1 VNPSGPFI
9 QRPVATSLLM
19 AAILLVGIVAYT
31 LLPVSALPE
40 VDYPTIQV
48 LTFYP
53 GANPDVMATTVTAP
67 LERQFGQLQG
77 LSQMTS
83 TSSGGTSVIV
93 LQFALSLN
101 IDIAEEEVQSAINAA
116 QSYLPA
122 NLPSPPIYSKT
133 NPADAPVLTLAI
145 MSDTIPLSQVEDM
158 VDTRLAPKLS
168 QLSGVGLVS
177 ISGGQKPA
185 VRIQANPAALSSYG
199 LNLEDLRTALLS
211 TSVNQAKGNFDG
223 PHQDYQINAN
233 DQLITSEDYRKVV
246 VAYRNGAPVMLKDVA
261 RVVDGIEN
269 NKQAAWMN
277 ETPAVILNI
286 QRQPGANTINVVK
299 AIKAILP
306 QLEINLPASIRVVP
320 LTDLTTAI
328 NASVSDVEFELMLT
342 VGLVVMIIFVFLRNL
357 YATIIPSIAVPV
369 SLVGTFAAMYALGY
383 SLDNLSLMALTISTG
398 FVVDDAI
405 VMIENISRYL
415 EAGDPPMQAAL
426 KGAEQ
431 IGFTI
436 ISLTVSL
443 IAVLIPLLF
452 MGDVV
457 GRLFRE
463 FAVTLAVT
471 IILSAV
477 VSLTLTPMMCSRI
490 LRHNP
495 KEKQGRF
502 YIASE
507 RMFERM
513 IAFYGRTL
521 NFVLGYQTITLLI
534 AAATLVLT
542 IFLYIV
548 IPKGFFPTQDT
559 GVIQGI
565 SQAPPAISFA
575 AMEQKQKE
583 LVHVILQDPA
593 VESLSSFIG
602 ADGTNTTLNSGRIS
616 INLKPVEQRDLSASD
631 VIRRLQ
637 SSLKQVDGIEL
648 YMNPVQNITV
658 DDRVSRT
665 QYQYTLEDPDPNE
678 LNLWTDRLVDRMKGL
693 PQLADVATDEQT
705 GGLAVSLVIDRVTA
719 SRLGIA
725 PSTIDSTLYDAF
737 GQRQINT
744 MYTQLNQYHVI
755 LESTPE
761 LQKSPEN
768 LQDLYIQSNASSGTS
783 GPGASSSYASSGSSS
798 AGSNSATTSVAY
810 TPSSNVLTPP
820 TNALTS
826 GVGVNSSSS
835 STSSSANTAVSSAQ
849 PNAVPLGAFTRIEKS
864 NEPLSI
870 SHQGQ
875 FPAVTVSFN
884 LAPNVALGGAIT
896 AINKVQKELNM
907 PASVQVGF
915 QGTAASFEGSLSN
928 EGLLILAALA
938 AVYIVLG
945 VLYESFIHPITILST
960 LPSAG
965 VGALLALILF
975 KQDLSVVAIIGII
988 LLIGIVK
995 KNGIMMVD
1003 FALEG
1008 EREHGKNS
1016 RDAIFEACLLR
1027 FRPIMMTT
1035 MAALLA
1041 GIPLAV
1047 GTGMGSELRRPL
1059 GIAMVG
1065 GLLLSQVLTLYTTP
1079 VIYIFFDRIGHRFAR
1094 TSKQAE
1100 TGAQP
1105 QPAEGA

>member
-1 VNPSGPFI
+1 MNPSGPFI

-19 AAILLVGIVAYT
+19 AAILLVGIVSYT
-31 LLPVSALPE
+31 QLPVSALPE

-48 LTFYP
+48 VTFYP
-53 GANPDVMATTVTAP
+53 GASPDVMATTVTAP

-83 TSSGGTSVIV
+83 TSSGGSSIIV
-93 LQFALSLN
+93 LQFSLSLN
-101 IDIAEEEVQSAINAA
+101 IDIAEEEVQSSINGA
-116 QSYLPA
+116 QSFLPSSLPA
-122 NLPSPPIYSKT
+122 PPIYSKT

-145 MSDTIPLSQVEDM
+145 TSKTLPLSQVEDL

-185 VRIQANPAALSSYG
+185 VRIQANPTALASYG
-199 LNLEDLRTALLS
+199 LNLEDLRTALVS
-211 TSVNQAKGNFDG
+211 SSVNAAKGNFDG
-223 PHQDYQINAN
+223 PHQDYLINAN
-233 DQLITSEDYRKVV
+233 DQLVTSDDYQKVV
-246 VAYRNGAPVMLKDVA
+246 VAFRNGAPVMLGDVA
-261 RVVDGIEN
+261 QVVNGVEN
-269 NKQAAWMN
+269 NGQAAWMN

-286 QRQPGANTINVVK
+286 QRQPGANTISVVK

-306 QLEINLPASIRVVP
+306 QLEINLPASIVVTP
-320 LTDLTTAI
+320 LTDLTTSI
-328 NASVSDVEFELMLT
+328 NASVADVEFELGLT
-342 VGLVVMIIFVFLRNL
+342 IALVVMVIFLFLRNL

-405 VMIENISRYL
+405 VMIENIARYL
-415 EAGDPPMQAAL
+415 EAGDSPMEAAL

-436 ISLTVSL
+436 VSLTVSL

-490 LRHNP
+490 LRHTP
-495 KEKQGRF
+495 PEQQGRF
-502 YIASE
+502 FKASE
-507 RMFERM
+507 RAFDSM
-513 IAFYGRTL
+513 IEFYGRTL
-521 NFVLGYQTITLLI
+521 KFVLRFQTITLLV
-534 AAATLVLT
+534 ALGTLALT

-548 IPKGFFPTQDT
+548 IPKGLFPTQDT

-565 SQAPPAISFA
+565 SQAPETISFP
-575 AMEQKQKE
+575 AMAQKQQQ
-583 LVHVILQDPA
+583 LAHVVLQDPA
-593 VESLSSFIG
+593 VESISSFIG
-602 ADGTNTTLNSGRIS
+602 ADGTNTTLNSGRMS
-616 INLKPVEQRDLSASD
+616 INLKPLNERDLNASD

-637 SSLKQVDGIEL
+637 TSLKQVDGIEL
-648 YMNPVQNITV
+648 YMEPVQNITV

-665 QYQYTLEDPDPNE
+665 QFQYTLEDPDANE
-678 LNLWTDRLVDRMKGL
+678 LNLWTGKLVAQMKQL
-693 PQLADVATDEQT
+693 PQLADVATDQQT
-705 GGLAVSLVIDRVTA
+705 GGLAVSLIIDRATA

-737 GQRQINT
+737 GQRQIST

-755 LESTPE
+755 LEATPST
-761 LQKSPEN
+761 QQSPGK
-768 LQDLYIQSNASSGTS
+768 LQDIYIQTQASAGGS
-783 GPGASSSYASSGSSS
+783 GPGASTSFAASGSSS
-798 AGSNSATTSVAY
+798 AGSNATTTSAAY
-810 TPSSNVLTPP
+810 TPSAAVLNVPA
-820 TNALTS
+820 NAIKS
-826 GVGVNSSSS
+826 GVGASNS
-835 STSSSANTAVSSAQ
+835 TTTANATTTTTPA
-849 PNAVPLGAFTRIEKS
+849 NGVPLSAFTHVQRVSEA
-864 NEPLSI
+864 LSI
-870 SHQGQ
+870 NHQGQ

-884 LAPNVALGGAIT
+884 LAPGAALGGAIT
-896 AINKVQKELNM
+896 AIQKAQKDLNM
-907 PASVQVGF
+907 PASIQYGF
-915 QGTAASFEGSLSN
+915 QGTAASFVNSLTN

-975 KQDLSVVAIIGII
+975 KQDLNVVAIIGII

-1008 EREHGKNS
+1008 ERIHGKNAT
-1016 RDAIFEACLLR
+1016 DAIFDACMLR

-1041 GIPLAV
+1041 GVPLAL
-1047 GTGMGSELRRPL
+1047 GSGMGSELRRPL

-1079 VIYIFFDRIGHRFAR
+1079 VIYIFFDRFAQKLGHAR
-1094 TSKQAE
+1094 GTANDRE
-1100 TGAQP
+1100 P
-1105 QPAEGA
+1105 EPAEGA

>member
-9 QRPVATSLLM
+9 QRPVATALLM
-19 AAILLVGIVAYT
+19 AAILLVGIVAYFQ
-31 LLPVSALPE
+31 LPVSALPE

-53 GANPDVMATTVTAP
+53 GASPDVMATTVTAP

-83 TSSGGTSVIV
+83 TSSGGSSVIV

-101 IDIAEEEVQSAINAA
+101 IDIAEEEVQSSINAA
-116 QSYLPA
+116 QSFLPSS
-122 NLPSPPIYSKT
+122 LPSPPVYSKT
-133 NPADAPVLTLAI
+133 NPADAPVLTLAVT
-145 MSDTIPLSQVEDM
+145 SDSIPLSQVEDM

-168 QLSGVGLVS
+168 QLSGIGLVS

-185 VRIQANPAALSSYG
+185 VRIQANPTALSSYG
-199 LNLEDLRTALLS
+199 LNLEDLRTTLLA
-211 TSVNQAKGNFDG
+211 TSVNAAKGNFDG

-233 DQLITSEDYRKVV
+233 DQLVTSDDYRKVV
-246 VAYRNGAPVMLKDVA
+246 VAYRNGAPIMLNDVA
-261 RVVDGIEN
+261 QVVDGIEN

-277 ETPAVILNI
+277 ETPAVIVNI
-286 QRQPGANTINVVK
+286 QRQPGANTISVVK

-306 QLEINLPASIRVVP
+306 QLEVNLPASITVTP

-342 VGLVVMIIFVFLRNL
+342 VALVVMVIFLFLRNV

-369 SLVGTFAAMYALGY
+369 SLVGTFGVMYALGY

-405 VMIENISRYL
+405 VMIENITRYI
-415 EAGDPPMQAAL
+415 EAGDSPMQAAM

-443 IAVLIPLLF
+443 IAVLIPLFF
-452 MGDVV
+452 MGGVI

-490 LRHNP
+490 LRHSPP
-495 KEKQGRF
+495 KEQQSRF
-502 YIASE
+502 YKASE
-507 RMFERM
+507 RVFENV

-521 NFVLGYQTITLLI
+521 KFVLGYQTITLLV

-542 IFLYIV
+542 IVLYII

-559 GVIQGI
+559 GEIQGI
-565 SQAPPAISFA
+565 SQAPATISFA
-575 AMEQKQKE
+575 SMEQKQQQ
-583 LVHVILQDPA
+583 LARIVLQDPA

-602 ADGTNTTLNSGRIS
+602 ADGTNTTLNSGRMS
-616 INLKPVEQRDLSASD
+616 INLKPLNARDLSASD

-637 SSLKQVDGIEL
+637 ASLKPVEGIEL
-648 YMNPVQNITV
+648 YMEPVQNITV

-665 QYQYTLEDPDPNE
+665 QYQYTLEDPDANE
-678 LNLWTDRLVDRMKGL
+678 LNLWTSRLVDKMKQL
-693 PQLADVATDEQT
+693 PQLADVATDQQT

-725 PSTIDSTLYDAF
+725 PSTIDSTLYDAY
-737 GQRQINT
+737 GQRQIST

-755 LESTPE
+755 LEAAPSS
-761 LQKSPEN
+761 QQSPN
-768 LQDLYIQSNASSGTS
+768 KLQDLYIQTNTSTGGS
-783 GPGASSSYASSGSSS
+783 GPGASSSFASSGSSS
-798 AGSNSATTSVAY
+798 AGSNATTTSVKY
-810 TPSSNVLTPP
+810 TPSSM
-820 TNALTS
+820 ALTAPQNAIQS
-826 GVGVNSSSS
+826 GVGASGASTAAAT
-835 STSSSANTAVSSAQ
+835 STSAANT
-849 PNAVPLGAFTRIEKS
+849 VPLSAFTHLEKATES
-864 NEPLSI
+864 LSI
-870 SHQGQ
+870 NHQGQ

-884 LAPNVALGGAIT
+884 LAPSAALGGAIS
-896 AINKVQKELNM
+896 AIEKAQKDLKM
-907 PASVQVGF
+907 PASVQYGF
-915 QGTAASFEGSLSN
+915 QGTAASFQGSLSN

-945 VLYESFIHPITILST
+945 ILYESFIHPITILST

-975 KQDLSVVAIIGII
+975 KQDLNVVAIIGII

-1003 FALEG
+1003 FAMEG
-1008 EREHGKNS
+1008 EREHGKNAT
-1016 RDAIFEACLLR
+1016 DAIYDACLLR

-1041 GIPLAV
+1041 GLPLAL
-1047 GTGMGSELRRPL
+1047 GRGMGSELRRPL

-1079 VIYIFFDRIGHRFAR
+1079 VIYIFFDRIGHRFSRAPK
-1094 TSKQAE
+1094 TLEPSGE
-1100 TGAQP
+1100 P
-1105 QPAEGA
+1105 QPAETP